1 MSQAEPGAS
10 VFIDD
15 REQNLAPACA
25 LGMKTIRFTDAVR
38 LRQEL
43 AGLGVHT

>member
-1 MSQAEPGAS
+1 MSQAEPAAS

-15 REQNLAPACA
+15 REQNLEPARA
-25 LGMKTIRFTDAVR
+25 LGMQTIRFTDAVR

>member
-1 MSQAEPGAS
+1 MSQSDPAAS
-10 VFIDD
+10 VFVDD
-15 REQNLAPACA
+15 REQNLPPASA